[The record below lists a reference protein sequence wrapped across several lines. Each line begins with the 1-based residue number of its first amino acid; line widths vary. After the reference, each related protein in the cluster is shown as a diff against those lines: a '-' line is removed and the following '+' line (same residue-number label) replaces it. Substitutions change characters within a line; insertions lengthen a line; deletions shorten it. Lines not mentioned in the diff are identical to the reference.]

1 MQVKE
6 LQDAQNKCSNIGLIV
21 DRHEC
26 KLNNPCKN
34 GGLCKSQQ
42 GNFTCDCNG
51 TGYQGDHCDID
62 IDECNIN
69 PPCENEGV
77 CINQP
82 GKFTCECNN
91 TGYEGD
97 LCGID
102 IDECT
107 ADQPCENGV
116 FCTNQTGSF
125 VCKSKYMQYFTKNI
139 LSCTSGITK
148 EFLSRDY

>member
-1 MQVKE
+1 MPDILYFIEIQSPYHKQTVYICQF
-6 LQDAQNKCSNIGLIV
+6 LWHQALLIWSEPEILK
-21 DRHEC
+21 HSSW
-26 KLNNPCKN
+26 LNA
-34 GGLCKSQQ
+34 L
-42 GNFTCDCNG
+42 TV
-51 TGYQGDHCDID
+51 I
-62 IDECNIN
+62 
-69 PPCENEGV
+69 

-82 GKFTCECNN
+82 GKFTCDCND